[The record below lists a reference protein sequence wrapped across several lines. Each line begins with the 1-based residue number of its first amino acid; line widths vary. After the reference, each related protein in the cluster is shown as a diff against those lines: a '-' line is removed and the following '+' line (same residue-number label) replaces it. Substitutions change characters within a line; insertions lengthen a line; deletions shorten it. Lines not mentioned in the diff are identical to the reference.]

1 MKDGSA
7 DLCGEGEPTDL
18 IIYDVRADPAVC
30 ESGHGAYEVMAFAD
44 HPAGP

>member
-1 MKDGSA
+1 MNDGSA